1 MWRFCRVDLRK
12 KKKERKKTL
21 ALLPV
26 LHCWFEWGFGPFYAP
41 LYQRRIIVAKKKKK
55 EFYHRANMSLILNA
69 DLTADNLNRD
79 YRTLLTFTL
88 SVANPILRT
97 VYISKQ
103 FSYLH
108 NMTFLPQAAKKSS
121 RSVTLWR
128 GREKKTK
135 KKNTY
140 GFDEFSTSLWCINF
154 TFISQN
160 RNNLLSPFFSPES
173 L

>member
-1 MWRFCRVDLRK
+1 MVNRTHIEMWRFCRVDLRK
-12 KKKERKKTL
+12 KKEERKKTL

-41 LYQRRIIVAKKKKK
+41 LYQRRIIVAKKKK

-69 DLTADNLNRD
+69 DLTADNLNRN

-128 GREKKTK
+128 GREKKKNEK
-135 KKNTY
+135 KILTALM
-140 GFDEFSTSLWCINF
+140 TSPPVCDV
-154 TFISQN
+154 
-160 RNNLLSPFFSPES
+160 
-173 L
+173 